1 MTLPIRSLLLGLAL
15 VLGVGTAAAQEAWPQ
30 RPIRI
35 VVPFPAGGQLD
46 VVMRLVGEKL
56 SPVLGQP
63 VIVEAKPGAD
73 GNLATEQVAKAA
85 PDGYTIGGFNDSVL
99 TMVPHLNP
107 QTPFDPAVDFAHVSR
122 VATIEFSIAVAAS
135 SPWKSAAD
143 LVAAA
148 KAAPG
153 KYTYASGGNGSPQH
167 MGGALF
173 AAHTGIDIKHVPY
186 RGASQAAQDVA
197 GNQVDI
203 TMQGIATV
211 AALAKGGKLKLIG
224 VMTDQRHPEYPDSPT
239 LKEVGIQG
247 FEYSTWFGMT
257 APKGTP
263 KEIVEIDSSPAT
275 GSCTRV
281 VNAVQKRL
289 TDAGFAAADALL
301 TNGLDELILSFRAT
315 APTFFEDY
323 RNARAV
329 VKRAATRDTVD
340 GNPAVVPQPKAA

>member
-1 MTLPIRSLLLGLAL
+1 MTRTTLATPPDAPGRRAATLALAACAVACALPAHAQSGYPSKPIRMIVPLAAGSAVDVAARLLAGKLA
-15 VLGVGTAAAQEAWPQ
+15 AN
-30 RPIRI
+30 
-35 VVPFPAGGQLD
+35 
-46 VVMRLVGEKL
+46 
-56 SPVLGQP
+56 LGQQVVVENIVGAAG
-63 VIVEAKPGAD
+63 VIGAQ
-73 GNLATEQVAKAA
+73 QVARAA

-107 QTPFDPAVDFAHVSR
+107 QTPFDPVTDFVHVSR
-122 VATIEFSIAVAAS
+122 VATIEFSISVPAN

-153 KYTYASGGNGSPQH
+153 RYTYASGGNGSPQH

-197 GNQVDI
+197 GGQVDI

-211 AALAKGGKLKLIG
+211 AALAKGGKLRLIG
-224 VMTDQRHPEYPDSPT
+224 VMTDQRHPEYPDTPT

-263 KEIVEIDSSPAT
+263 KEIVE
-275 GSCTRV
+275 
-281 VNAVQKRL
+281 RL
-289 TDAGFAAADALL
+289 QR
-301 TNGLDELILSFRAT
+301 E
-315 APTFFEDY
+315 
-323 RNARAV
+323 V
-329 VKRAATRDTVD
+329 VKALADPEIQQRYAALGLKPNGSTPDVMLANVKEQLARY
-340 GNPAVVPQPKAA
+340 GKAIKDNRITAD